1 MWTCRIQPRRTPL
14 QNQTIRLY
22 PVRSHDLFILLIP
35 NYQTT
40 MKTVKNINA
49 NGTMSNLVGLW
60 AVIRNEEGKIKNTVF
75 IYGKADDEHFLVQAV
90 SALSGEPNVIR
101 IVHLRDMIEWV
112 FYADSELLGEEHDQE
127 ARQGSVR
134 YKLEIPRMNVDV
146 EARRK

>member
-1 MWTCRIQPRRTPL
+1 
-14 QNQTIRLY
+14 
-22 PVRSHDLFILLIP
+22 
-35 NYQTT
+35 

-112 FYADSELLGEEHDQE
+112 FYADSELLGEEQVNE

-134 YKLEIPRMNVDV
+134 YKLEIPRMNNQ
-146 EARRK
+146 

>member
-1 MWTCRIQPRRTPL
+1 
-14 QNQTIRLY
+14 
-22 PVRSHDLFILLIP
+22 
-35 NYQTT
+35 

-60 AVIRNEEGKIKNTVF
+60 AVIRNDEGKIKNTVF

-112 FYADSELLGEEHDQE
+112 FYANSELLGEEHVNE
-127 ARQGSVR
+127 IRQGSVR
-134 YKLEIPRMNVDV
+134 YKLEIPRANNQHRSDPS
-146 EARRK
+146 AS

>member
-1 MWTCRIQPRRTPL
+1 MRT
-14 QNQTIRLY
+14 T
-22 PVRSHDLFILLIP
+22 
-35 NYQTT
+35 
-40 MKTVKNINA
+40 KNINA

-112 FYADSELLGEEHDQE
+112 FYANSELLGEEHVNE

-134 YKLEIPRMNVDV
+134 YKLEIPRID
-146 EARRK
+146 KKP